1 MIKQVIK
8 HSWIVVLL
16 IVFTIVD
23 IWNTYATNFGQT
35 NPFSWQEYVFS
46 FVLAV
51 AAYLAATL
59 SFRYCSKRL
68 SQRGNTLVNIT
79 AFFSGA
85 LLFYV
90 FYMLYHG
97 MLVHFIIHG
106 RTARPWLFWE
116 NGLFML
122 MSIYLPIAVFCLL
135 LMHQR
140 SLSALQRALLEKE
153 KVNQQKE
160 LQFIN
165 RQLDHHFLFNNFHF
179 LANLAEKNDGRTVA
193 FTQKMAM
200 LYRYVTRH
208 AKEEVVGLQEEIQF
222 ALDYLDIME
231 YRFPG
236 QFRMVLQQ
244 HTNTSLT
251 ALYIMPG
258 ALQLLVENVIKH
270 NEVPE
275 GASLLIELQ
284 ISDDRL
290 TVTNAVHPKLYR
302 HESLGVGLRQL
313 SEFYNLRWNKQL
325 LIRQEQQ
332 QFSVTLPLIQSAA

>member
-1 MIKQVIK
+1 MIKQVIR
-8 HSWIVVLL
+8 HSWILVLL
-16 IVFTIVD
+16 IVFTVVD
-23 IWNTYATNFGQT
+23 IWNTYMTNFGQT

-46 FVLAV
+46 FILAV
-51 AAYLAATL
+51 AAWLAATI
-59 SFRYCSKRL
+59 SFRYCNRQL
-68 SQRGNTLVNIT
+68 ARWGNTLVSIM

-97 MLVHFIIHG
+97 ILIHFLIHG
-106 RTARPWLFWE
+106 KLAAPWRFWN

-140 SLSALQRALLEKE
+140 RLSALQQALLEKE

-200 LYRYVTRH
+200 LYRYVTRY
-208 AKEEVVGLQEEIQF
+208 AKEEVVSLQEEIQF
-222 ALDYLDIME
+222 ARDYLDIME

-236 QFRMVLQQ
+236 QFRMEWAQ
-244 HTNTSLT
+244 HTNMPLT

-275 GASLLIELQ
+275 GASLLIQLH
-284 ISDDRL
+284 ISDDQL

-325 LIRQEQQ
+325 LIRREQQ
-332 QFSVTLPLIQSAA
+332 QFTVTLPLIQSAA